1 MKEYVDI
8 YMLVSETIDGN
19 YSQAGKI
26 YTFNEARAK
35 ELIKEGKGK
44 EPYDY
49 MLNYWCEKSEQ
60 LLEDFQ
66 KERDAIRESD
76 RLTETAKAEDVQS
89 LIEKYDSQFATIQRL
104 YEEEIKSR
112 LEEAKKEAGISA
124 LKQKTQF
131 DSDKVRREE
140 GIIASDVIM
149 TTSLKE
155 AITYFEE
162 KLEFIDIEVAR
173 ELLSQFTTIKAHLD
187 SLKSESTVNRVVAS
201 TQIRSVYEDLKR
213 ASSGE
218 AQVEIDSKVGLYTA
232 LNDYRNDITWEW
244 RGKKLFMGVR

>member
-1 MKEYVDI
+1 MKDYKDV
-8 YMLVSETIDGN
+8 YMLVSETIDGS

-26 YTFNEARAK
+26 YTFTEGRAK

-49 MLNYWCEKSEQ
+49 ILNYWCEKSEQ

-66 KERDAIRESD
+66 KERDTIRDSD
-76 RLTETAKAEDVQS
+76 RLTETAKTEDVQA
-89 LIEKYDSQFATIQRL
+89 LVEKYDRQFATIQRL

-124 LKQKTQF
+124 LKQQTQF
-131 DSDKVRREE
+131 DSDKVRREA
-140 GIIASDVIM
+140 GVIASDVIM

-155 AITYFEE
+155 AITYLEE

-173 ELLSQFTTIKAHLD
+173 ELLSQFTTIKMHLD
-187 SLKSESTVNRVVAS
+187 SLKSESTVDRVMTS
-201 TQIRSVYEDLKR
+201 TRIRSLYDDLKR

-218 AQVEIDSKVGLYTA
+218 AQVEIDSKIGLYTA
-232 LNDYRNDITWEW
+232 LNDHRNDIAWEW
-244 RGKKLFMGVR
+244 RRKKLLMGLR

>member
-26 YTFNEARAK
+26 YAFTEVRAK

-44 EPYDY
+44 DPYDY

-76 RLTETAKAEDVQS
+76 RLTETAKAEDVQA

-124 LKQKTQF
+124 LKEQTQF
-131 DSDKVRREE
+131 DSDKVRREA

-149 TTSLKE
+149 TTTLKE
-155 AITYFEE
+155 AITYLEE
-162 KLEFIDIEVAR
+162 KLEFIDKEVAR
-173 ELLSQFTTIKAHLD
+173 ELLSQFTTIKTHLD
-187 SLKSESTVNRVVAS
+187 SLKSESTVDRVMAS
-201 TQIRSVYEDLKR
+201 TRIRSVYDDLKR

-232 LNDYRNDITWEW
+232 LNDHRNNIAWEW
-244 RGKKLFMGVR
+244 RRKKLFMGRR